1 MGRVFDGTDAF
12 GGQDDCGIKERTMS
26 RTSGKHNP
34 DNVLLGIHT
43 TPEIKALA
51 GLVADLLGSN
61 ITDTLLDGLYS
72 MAERVGVMRGV
83 KVLPQFKD
91 EITLRAAQVRA
102 AKKER
107 QTK

>member
-1 MGRVFDGTDAF
+1 
-12 GGQDDCGIKERTMS
+12 MS
-26 RTSGKHNP
+26 KSSGKHNP
-34 DNVLLGIHT
+34 DNVLLGIHA

-51 GLVADLLGSN
+51 GLVAELNGSN
-61 ITDTLLDGLYS
+61 ITDTLLDGLMV
-72 MAERVGVMRGV
+72 MAERAGVVRGG

-107 QTK
+107 QTR